1 MQMSKQN
8 TGSPS
13 EVREEVVATYTIETP
28 GSLKWAAEALAGEQ
42 STGTFIQIPGETAE
56 IHQKHAGRVVEVE
69 PLDSSQT
76 PALLGSVPASGSFNR
91 GRIKVAFPVQNFG
104 YALPNLMA
112 TVAGNL
118 FELNQFSG
126 IRLEDVDFPAS
137 YIDRQAGAR
146 FGVPGTRKLMSVAE
160 RPMVGTIIKPSVGL
174 TPEATGELAFS
185 LADAGIDFIK
195 DDELM
200 ANPPHSPFAKRFESV
215 IGQLHRVAE
224 SSGRMVMY
232 AANVTDNVDQMRRNI
247 DLVEKSGGTCVMVS
261 ANHIGLSGLDVVRS
275 HTSLPIHAHRNGWG
289 ALTRDPMLGY
299 SFLFWQKIWRL
310 AGADHLHVNGL
321 RNKFWEPDE
330 SVIRNA
336 RAVLSPLG
344 SAPVAVPV
352 FASAQTALQAP
363 ETYAALG
370 SADILYVCGGGIMA
384 HPAGPVAGL
393 RSINEAW
400 EAAIAGIPLAEYA
413 KSRPALQG
421 ALEMFGK
428 K

>member
-1 MQMSKQN
+1 MSKP
-8 TGSPS
+8 TPGAPS
-13 EVREEVVATYTIETP
+13 DARDEVVATYTIETP
-28 GSLKWAAEALAGEQ
+28 GSLEWAAEALAGEQ
-42 STGTFIQIPGETAE
+42 STGTFISIPGETAE
-56 IHQKHAGRVVEVE
+56 IHEKHAGRVVEVE
-69 PLDSSQT
+69 PLGSSET
-76 PALLGSVPASGSFNR
+76 PALSGSAPAGGSFQR
-91 GRIKVAFPVQNFG
+91 GRIRVAFPVQNFG
-104 YALPNLMA
+104 FALPNLMA

-137 YIDRQAGAR
+137 YIDRQAGVR
-146 FGVPGTRKLMSVAE
+146 FGVPGTRKLMSVEE

-174 TPEATGELAFS
+174 SPTATGELAFS

-200 ANPPHSPFAKRFESV
+200 ANPPHSPFAERFGSV
-215 IGQLHRVAE
+215 IRQLHQVAE
-224 SSGRMVMY
+224 TSGRMVMY
-232 AANVTDNVDQMRRNI
+232 AANVTDSVDQMRRNI
-247 DLVEKSGGTCVMVS
+247 DLVEQGGGTCVMVS
-261 ANHIGLSGLDVVRS
+261 ANHIGLSGLEVVRS

-289 ALTRDPMLGY
+289 AFTRDPMLGY
-299 SFLFWQKIWRL
+299 SYLFWQKMWRL

-321 RNKFWEPDE
+321 NNKFWEPDE

-336 RAVLSPLG
+336 RAILSPLG

-352 FASAQTALQAP
+352 FSSAQTALQAP
-363 ETYAALG
+363 DTYAALG

-400 EAAIAGIPLAEYA
+400 EAALSGVPLEDYA

-421 ALEMFGK
+421 ALDMFGRK
-428 K
+428 

>member
-13 EVREEVVATYTIETP
+13 AVREEVVATYTIETP

-137 YIDRQAGAR
+137 YIVKD
-146 FGVPGTRKLMSVAE
+146 

-299 SFLFWQKIWRL
+299 SYLFWQKIWRL

-336 RAVLSPLG
+336 RAVLNPLG

-400 EAAIAGIPLAEYA
+400 EAAIAGIPLDEYA

>member
-1 MQMSKQN
+1 MSKQR
-8 TGSPS
+8 TESPS
-13 EVREEVVATYTIETP
+13 DAREEVVATYTIETP
-28 GSLKWAAEALAGEQ
+28 ESLKWAAEALAGEQ
-42 STGTFIQIPGETAE
+42 STGTFIKIPGETAE
-56 IHQKHAGRVVEVE
+56 IHEKHAGRVVEVE
-69 PLDSSQT
+69 PLDSSLT
-76 PALLGSVPASGSFNR
+76 PALLGSVTTGGSFHR

-118 FELNQFSG
+118 FELKQFSG

-137 YIDRQAGAR
+137 YIDRQPGTR
-146 FGVPGTRKLMSVAE
+146 FGVPGTRKLMSVEE

-174 TPEATGELAFS
+174 SPEATGELAFS
-185 LADAGIDFIK
+185 LANAGIDFIK

-200 ANPPHSPFAKRFESV
+200 ANPPHSPFAKRFDSV
-215 IGQLHRVAE
+215 IRQLHRVAE
-224 SSGRMVMY
+224 TSGRMVMY

-247 DLVEKSGGTCVMVS
+247 DIVEKAGGTCVMVS
-261 ANHIGLSGLDVVRS
+261 ANHIGLSGLDIVRS

-299 SFLFWQKIWRL
+299 SYLFWQKIWRL

-330 SVIRNA
+330 SVIRSA
-336 RAVLSPLG
+336 RAIMSPLG

-352 FASAQTALQAP
+352 IASAQTALQVP

-370 SADILYVCGGGIMA
+370 SADFLFVCGGGIMA
-384 HPAGPVAGL
+384 HPAGPVEGL

-400 EAAIAGIPLAEYA
+400 EATISGIPLDEYA

-421 ALEMFGK
+421 ALEMFGRK
-428 K
+428 

>member
-1 MQMSKQN
+1 MEMSKQR
-8 TGSPS
+8 TESPS
-13 EVREEVVATYTIETP
+13 DAREEVVATYTIETP
-28 GSLKWAAEALAGEQ
+28 ESLKWAAEALAGEQ
-42 STGTFIQIPGETAE
+42 STGTFIKIPGETAE
-56 IHQKHAGRVVEVE
+56 IHEKHAGRVVEVE
-69 PLDSSQT
+69 PLDSSLT
-76 PALLGSVPASGSFNR
+76 PALLGSVTTGGSFHR

-118 FELNQFSG
+118 FELKQFSG

-137 YIDRQAGAR
+137 YIDRQPGTR
-146 FGVPGTRKLMSVAE
+146 FGVPGTRKLMSVEE

-174 TPEATGELAFS
+174 SPEATGELAFS
-185 LADAGIDFIK
+185 LANAGIDFIK

-200 ANPPHSPFAKRFESV
+200 ANPPHSPFAKRFDSV
-215 IGQLHRVAE
+215 IRQLHRVAE
-224 SSGRMVMY
+224 TSGRMVMY

-247 DLVEKSGGTCVMVS
+247 DIVEKAGGTCVMVS

-299 SFLFWQKIWRL
+299 SYLFWQKIWRL

-330 SVIRNA
+330 SVIRSA
-336 RAVLSPLG
+336 RAIMSPLG

-352 FASAQTALQAP
+352 IASAQTALQVP

-370 SADILYVCGGGIMA
+370 SADFLFVCGGGIMA
-384 HPAGPVAGL
+384 HPAGPVEGL

-400 EAAIAGIPLAEYA
+400 EATISGIPLDEYA

-421 ALEMFGK
+421 ALEMFGRK
-428 K
+428 

>member
-1 MQMSKQN
+1 M
-8 TGSPS
+8 
-13 EVREEVVATYTIETP
+13 
-28 GSLKWAAEALAGEQ
+28 
-42 STGTFIQIPGETAE
+42 
-56 IHQKHAGRVVEVE
+56 EVE
-69 PLDSSQT
+69 PLDSSLT
-76 PALLGSVPASGSFNR
+76 PALLGSVTTGGSFHR

-118 FELNQFSG
+118 FELKQFSG

-137 YIDRQAGAR
+137 YIDRQPGTR
-146 FGVPGTRKLMSVAE
+146 FGVPGTRKLMSVEE

-174 TPEATGELAFS
+174 SPEATGELAFS
-185 LADAGIDFIK
+185 LANAGIDFIK

-200 ANPPHSPFAKRFESV
+200 ANPPHSPFAKRFDSV
-215 IGQLHRVAE
+215 IRQLHRVAE
-224 SSGRMVMY
+224 TSGRMVMY

-247 DLVEKSGGTCVMVS
+247 DIVEKAGGTCVMVS

-299 SFLFWQKIWRL
+299 SYLFWQKIWRL

-330 SVIRNA
+330 SVIRSA
-336 RAVLSPLG
+336 RAIMSPLG

-352 FASAQTALQAP
+352 IASAQTALQVP

-370 SADILYVCGGGIMA
+370 SADFLFVCGGGIMA
-384 HPAGPVAGL
+384 HPAGPVEGL

-400 EAAIAGIPLAEYA
+400 EATISGIPLDEYA

-421 ALEMFGK
+421 ALEMFGRK
-428 K
+428 

>member
-1 MQMSKQN
+1 MEMSKQR
-8 TGSPS
+8 TESPS
-13 EVREEVVATYTIETP
+13 DAREEVVATYTIETP
-28 GSLKWAAEALAGEQ
+28 ESLKWAAEALAGEQ
-42 STGTFIQIPGETAE
+42 STATFIKIPGETAE
-56 IHQKHAGRVVEVE
+56 IHEKHAGRVVEVE
-69 PLDSSQT
+69 PLDSSLT
-76 PALLGSVPASGSFNR
+76 PALLGSVTTGGSFHR

-118 FELNQFSG
+118 FELKQFSG

-137 YIDRQAGAR
+137 YIDRQPGTR
-146 FGVPGTRKLMSVAE
+146 FGVPGTRKLMSVEE

-174 TPEATGELAFS
+174 SPEATGELAFS
-185 LADAGIDFIK
+185 LANAGIDFIK

-200 ANPPHSPFAKRFESV
+200 ANPPHSPFAKRFDSV
-215 IGQLHRVAE
+215 IRQLHRVAE
-224 SSGRMVMY
+224 TSGRMVMY

-247 DLVEKSGGTCVMVS
+247 DIVEKAGGTCVMVS
-261 ANHIGLSGLDVVRS
+261 ANHIGLSGLDIVRS

-299 SFLFWQKIWRL
+299 SYLFWQKIWRL

-330 SVIRNA
+330 SVIRSA
-336 RAVLSPLG
+336 RAIMSPLG

-352 FASAQTALQAP
+352 IASAQTALQVP

-370 SADILYVCGGGIMA
+370 SADFLFVCGGGIMA
-384 HPAGPVAGL
+384 HPAGPVEGL

-400 EAAIAGIPLAEYA
+400 EATISGIPLDEYA

-421 ALEMFGK
+421 ALEMFGRK
-428 K
+428 

>member
-1 MQMSKQN
+1 MEMSKQR
-8 TGSPS
+8 TESPS
-13 EVREEVVATYTIETP
+13 DAREEVVATYTIETP
-28 GSLKWAAEALAGEQ
+28 ESLKWAAEALAGEQ
-42 STGTFIQIPGETAE
+42 STGTFIKIPGETAE
-56 IHQKHAGRVVEVE
+56 IHEKHAGRVVEVE
-69 PLDSSQT
+69 PLDSSLT
-76 PALLGSVPASGSFNR
+76 PALLGSVTTGGSFHR

-118 FELNQFSG
+118 FELKQFSG

-137 YIDRQAGAR
+137 YIDRQPGTR
-146 FGVPGTRKLMSVAE
+146 FGVPGTRKLMSVEE

-174 TPEATGELAFS
+174 SPEATGELAFS
-185 LADAGIDFIK
+185 LANAGIDFIK

-200 ANPPHSPFAKRFESV
+200 ANPPHSPFAKRFDSV
-215 IGQLHRVAE
+215 IRQLHRVAE
-224 SSGRMVMY
+224 TSGRMVMY

-247 DLVEKSGGTCVMVS
+247 DIVEKAGGTCVMVS

-299 SFLFWQKIWRL
+299 SYLFWQKIWRL

-330 SVIRNA
+330 SVIRSA
-336 RAVLSPLG
+336 RAIMSPLG

-352 FASAQTALQAP
+352 IASAQTALQVP

-370 SADILYVCGGGIMA
+370 SADFLFVCGGGIMA
-384 HPAGPVAGL
+384 HPAGPVEGL
-393 RSINEAW
+393 RSVNEAW
-400 EAAIAGIPLAEYA
+400 EATISGIPLDEYA

-421 ALEMFGK
+421 ALEMFGRK
-428 K
+428 